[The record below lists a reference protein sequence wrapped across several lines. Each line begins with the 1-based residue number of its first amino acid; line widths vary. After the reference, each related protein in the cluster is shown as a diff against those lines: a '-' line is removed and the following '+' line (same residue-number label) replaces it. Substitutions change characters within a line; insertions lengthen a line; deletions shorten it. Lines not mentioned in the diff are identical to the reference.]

1 MYNTG
6 ISVMRKMLNLGDTE
20 GEGEARSLILMLL
33 DCIDP
38 LVSALEANTAR
49 VLALATILESE
60 GYYGEA
66 AILRKAAFDAA
77 QELLVGEHGFSCSGS
92 GAERVDP

>member
-1 MYNTG
+1 MSTG
-6 ISVMRKMLNLGDTE
+6 
-20 GEGEARSLILMLL
+20 GENREASEASLILMLL

-38 LVSALEANTAR
+38 LVASLEANTAR

-60 GYYGEA
+60 GYHGEA

-77 QELLVGEHGFSCSGS
+77 QELLVGEHGVPCSGS
-92 GAERVDP
+92 GAVTDDP